1 MRRAT
6 HFALL
11 PAALLA
17 FAQPLHAQLT
27 EAQPGAR
34 VRLEAPG
41 ILAGKYEGTVLTRR
55 GDTLRVGGPNSAPV
69 TVPIDRLTS
78 FELSRGSSRL
88 LGAQHGTYWGAGV
101 GLVLGLAVLPLGSCS
116 NCSDALSSGEQASF
130 VVYMT
135 VSGALYGAGIGA
147 IVGRERWER
156 FDLAPRPVVGFRA
169 GRPMLGLSFQL

>member
-1 MRRAT
+1 MRRTT

-11 PAALLA
+11 PTALFA

-41 ILAGKYEGTVLTRR
+41 ILAGKYEGTVLTRS

-88 LGAQHGTYWGAGV
+88 LGAKYGTYWGLAV
-101 GLVLGLAVLPLGSCS
+101 GLVLGLAVLPSFAT
-116 NCSDALSSGEQASF
+116 CSDCGDTSSGEQASF
-130 VVYMT
+130 VFYMT
-135 VSGALYGAGIGA
+135 ASGAFYGAGIGA

-156 FDLAPRPVVGFRA
+156 FDLAPRPVVGLRA
-169 GRPMLGLSFQL
+169 GRPMLGLSLQL

>member
-6 HFALL
+6 SLVVL
-11 PAALLA
+11 PAALFA
-17 FAQPLHAQLT
+17 FARPLHAQLT

-41 ILAGKYEGTVLTRR
+41 ILAGKYEGTVLTRSA
-55 GDTLRVGGPNSAPV
+55 DTLRVGGPNSAPV
-69 TVPIDRLTS
+69 TVPVDRLTS

-88 LGAQHGTYWGAGV
+88 LGAKHGTYWGSAV
-101 GLVLGLAVLPLGSCS
+101 GLVLGLAVLPSFASCS
-116 NCSDALSSGEQASF
+116 SCGDISNGEQASF
-130 VVYMT
+130 VFYMT

-156 FDLAPRPVVGFRA
+156 FDLTPRPVMGFRA
-169 GRPMLGLSFQL
+169 GRPVLGLSLQL

>member
-1 MRRAT
+1 MHRAT
-6 HFALL
+6 HLALL
-11 PAALLA
+11 PAALFA

-41 ILAGKYEGTVLTRR
+41 ILAGTYEGTILTRS

-88 LGAQHGTYWGAGV
+88 LGAERGTYWGSAV
-101 GLVLGLAVLPLGSCS
+101 GLVLGLAVLPFGSCS
-116 NCSDALSSGEQASF
+116 NCGHTSAGEQAGF
-130 VVYMT
+130 VFYMT
-135 VSGALYGAGIGA
+135 MSGALYGAGIGA

-169 GRPMLGLSFQL
+169 GRPMLGLSLRL